1 MLSWYLLGNRPY
13 LRCLH
18 GYALCLWRLGRFE
31 DAVEVIEKLPWINP
45 SDNQG
50 ARYHLAQLRA
60 GAPWTDQPEGVLI
73 YSWRTFCPLCL

>member
-1 MLSWYLLGNRPY
+1 MLSRYLLDNRPY

-18 GYALCLWRLGRFE
+18 GYALCLWRIGGFE
-31 DAVEVIEKLPWINP
+31 DAMEVIEELLWINP

-60 GAPWTDQPEGVLI
+60 GVPWTDQSE
-73 YSWRTFCPLCL
+73 